1 MKKFFG
7 EFKSFITKGNIIDI
21 AVAFILGVSFKAI
34 ISSLVNDVFMPVLSL
49 VFGSEGFTN
58 YKHIITPAITD
69 ADGVVVQ
76 VENAIYWGKF
86 VQAGFDFVLVGFIL
100 FLIVR
105 AINKA
110 TAKAEE
116 KKNAL
121 NAEIEAAKPIAEPK
135 PTVEELLGDIKNLL
149 KEKK

>member
-7 EFKSFITKGNIIDI
+7 DFKAFITKGNIIDI

-34 ISSLVNDVFMPVLSL
+34 ISSLVKDIFMPVLSL
-49 VFGSEGFTN
+49 IFGSEGFDN
-58 YKHIITPAITD
+58 YKYVITPALTD
-69 ADGVVVQ
+69 SDGVVLQ
-76 VENAIYWGKF
+76 VENAIYWGRF
-86 VQAGFDFVLVGFIL
+86 IQAGFDFILIGLIL

-110 TAKAEE
+110 SAKAEAL
-116 KKNAL
+116 KLSKNEEPEVVK
-121 NAEIEAAKPIAEPK
+121 EIEEPK
-135 PTVEELLGDIKNLL
+135 PTIEDLLVDIKNLL